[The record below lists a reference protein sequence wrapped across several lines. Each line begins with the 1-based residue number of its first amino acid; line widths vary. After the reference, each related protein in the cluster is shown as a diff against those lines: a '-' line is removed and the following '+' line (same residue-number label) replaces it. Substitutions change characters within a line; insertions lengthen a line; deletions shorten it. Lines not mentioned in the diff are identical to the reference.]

1 VFAGDCRGILSCAV
15 VNLGFVRQCAT
26 D

>member
-15 VNLGFVRQCAT
+15 VNLGFVCQCAT
-26 D
+26 E